1 MKINTNNLKISTSAT
16 NALKKKT
23 FIDVK
28 SLSEWSQRELTTN
41 FKDIIL
47 HFVFSFTSINTRRSY
62 LNDLKEFNLFLE
74 RKGIFCIKNIDEKV
88 LISWNNELNSREN
101 LNQKSIRRK
110 LIVISSVFM
119 FCIKRKLVSKN
130 PMEFIQKPKLT
141 FESKT
146 NALTFAEVK
155 ILLQYLENNY
165 LEYTQQNIFSRS
177 SKAAILAYS
186 VISTLLSVGMRVEEL
201 CQLKL
206 KDIES
211 NPDFTR
217 LHLKVK
223 GNEQHSPIIHP
234 KTASIIENYR
244 KICRNNANENDYL
257 FVRSQN
263 VKIQTKLTQPAIYKM
278 LNIAIQS
285 AGIEKK
291 ISPHSCRATLATLL
305 HNQGTPIGEIQH
317 LLNHKEISTTAIY
330 IKKANE
336 IEESAALKLNLDKFH
351 PK

>member
-1 MKINTNNLKISTSAT
+1 MKNITNNLNISSSTKKEVKKNSFFDGKI
-16 NALKKKT
+16 
-23 FIDVK
+23 
-28 SLSEWSQRELTTN
+28 LSEWSQRELTTN

-47 HFVFSFTSINTRRSY
+47 HFVFSFSSINTRRSY

-74 RKGIFCIKNIDEKV
+74 NKGIFSIDNIDEKI
-88 LISWNNELNSREN
+88 LISWNNELSNNKN
-101 LNQKSIRRK
+101 LSQKTIRRK

-119 FCIKRKLVSKN
+119 FCIKRKIVDKN
-130 PMEFIQKPKLT
+130 PMDFIQKPKLT

-146 NALTFAEVK
+146 NALNFSEVK
-155 ILLQYLENNY
+155 VLLTYLENNY
-165 LEYTQQNIFSRS
+165 IKSVQESQLSRS
-177 SKAAILAYS
+177 SKSALLAYS
-186 VISTLLSVGMRVEEL
+186 VIATLLSVGMRVDEL
-201 CQLKL
+201 CQLKI

-211 NPDFTR
+211 NSDFTR

-234 KTASIIENYR
+234 KTAAIIENYR
-244 KICRNNANENDYL
+244 KICRFNSNENDFL

-263 VKIQTKLTQPAIYKM
+263 VKSQTKLTQPAIYKM

-291 ISPHSCRATLATLL
+291 ITPHSCRATLATLL
-305 HNQGTPIGEIQH
+305 HNQGTPIGEIQY

-336 IEESAALKLNLDKFH
+336 IEESAALKLNLAKFN
-351 PK
+351 PV